1 MSELSVVVSL
11 YRFTKPDGS
20 TKDWAIRH
28 DEAGVEIYFGKTGKR
43 LQMRTV
49 PMERCGNNSPA
60 LEVERRVNEQRRQ
73 GYEFVGSCIL
83 DRHIRRDLVPVTD
96 NPPAEEP
103 QNAWYWERVQRRA
116 VPLLSSNELLE
127 HAEEMLVVLQEYSM
141 IKAWTTRWLGD
152 AWTSPWLLQVEIDRH
167 SKWAFGFVEVHRD
180 STTPIVGEPLLGA
193 DGCGRGIMDRNGD
206 DPPPVAWLLFLLGLS
221 RRDPDLIIADEA
233 GQVIN
238 SVPDDIDVA
247 VEMLEEMDLQPKSL
261 AKLLGS
267 AGSKPWFF

>member
-11 YRFTKPDGS
+11 YRFTHPDGS

-28 DEAGVEIYFGKTGKR
+28 DETGVEIYFGKTGKR

-49 PMERCGNNSPA
+49 PVTRCRNNSPV

-83 DRHIRRDLVPVTD
+83 DQHIRRDLVPVSND
-96 NPPAEEP
+96 PPAEQP
-103 QNAWYWERVQRRA
+103 PSAWYWERAQRRA

-127 HAEEMLVVLQEYSM
+127 HAEETLVVLQEYGM
-141 IKAWTTRWLGD
+141 IVAWTTQWQGD
-152 AWTSPWLLQVEIDRH
+152 VWASPWLLQVEINRH
-167 SKWAFGFVEVHRD
+167 SKWAFGFAEAHQD
-180 STTPIVGEPLLGA
+180 TPTPAIGGPLLDA
-193 DGCGRGIMDRNGD
+193 NGCGRGIIDRNSD
-206 DPPPVAWLLFLLGLS
+206 DPPLGWLLFLLGLAQ
-221 RRDPDLIIADEA
+221 RDPDLIIADEA

-247 VEMLEEMDLQPKSL
+247 VEMLEDMDLKQKSL